1 LGKCH
6 FIMEIKLLSLYAM
19 AAFYVGAGLL
29 HFIIPRFFM
38 RIMPPYIPWHRAV
51 VIMSGL
57 AEIGLGVLL
66 VVPRYSSWAAWGVI
80 VLLVAVFPANLYHF
94 TSGGAGM
101 RIPQWALA
109 VRLPLQLVLI
119 AWAWWYT

>member
-1 LGKCH
+1 M
-6 FIMEIKLLSLYAM
+6 MEIKVISLYAM
-19 AAFYVGAGLL
+19 AAFYAGAGLM

-57 AEIGLGVLL
+57 AEIGLAVLL
-66 VVPRYSSWAAWGVI
+66 VVPRYSSWSAWGI
-80 VLLVAVFPANLYHF
+80 IILLIAVFPANLYHF

-109 VRLPLQLVLI
+109 VRLPLQLVLV
-119 AWAWWYT
+119 AWAWWHT